1 MGEFRILMLIISAL
15 IFVVG
20 IGMILI
26 DFYRPK
32 KEEAEEKDIGDMT
45 YEEFSL
51 YILNHDLT
59 PYINYDDFEI
69 YYLQGRYFY
78 YGCYENEWLDTNK
91 FYEVLLIAHLL
102 YTDDCNLMR
111 REALRGM
118 FECDCCGEAVENY
131 GISYCWFKRVGESDG
146 TQDSI

>member
-1 MGEFRILMLIISAL
+1 MSEFSIVMLIISTL

-20 IGMILI
+20 IAMILI

-32 KEEAEEKDIGDMT
+32 KEETEEKDIADMT

-51 YILNHDLT
+51 YILNNDLT

-78 YGCYENEWLDTNK
+78 YECNEWLDTNE
-91 FYEVLLIAHLL
+91 FYEVLMIAHLL
-102 YTDDCNLMR
+102 YTDDCNIMR
-111 REALRGM
+111 GEALHGM

-131 GISYCWFKRVGESDG
+131 GMSYCWFKKVGESYG